1 MRGMTKVTTI
11 AAVVLVAM
19 AGFAL
24 NAGAADVAVAKGS
37 VKGKVVKSDGSP
49 AAGAEVR
56 LTARAERRAKG
67 AKAESRPTAAD
78 AKAAA
83 PAKGARRE
91 PVAQGTAD
99 ANGEFALSDVPA
111 GNYTLTARLKGAGN
125 ARQNVTVNGTSAAEV
140 KLTLKERAA
149 AKKPAARKNAK
160 AERPQ
165 AKAARHEFVA
175 HS

>member
-1 MRGMTKVTTI
+1 
-11 AAVVLVAM
+11 M
-19 AGFAL
+19 ALIFIYML
-24 NAGAADVAVAKGS
+24 TFGAALASLSYPFVGLLVYVCFGILK
-37 VKGKVVKSDGSP
+37 P
-49 AAGAEVR
+49 
-56 LTARAERRAKG
+56 
-67 AKAESRPTAAD
+67 ESFWYD
-78 AKAAA
+78 
-83 PAKGARRE
+83 
-91 PVAQGTAD
+91 
-99 ANGEFALSDVPA
+99 SVPA